1 MITQEQKSLVLMRLA
16 RLKTLV
22 AKLAQYP
29 EIAKAAVT
37 STDRARYR
45 LMTALEVVSQ
55 GLSDKGIPSA
65 EAVRTALDA
74 CRELGAAVPWM
85 PPDAR
90 LANRDWANIAPA
102 LASEFDDLADA
113 LDQAK
118 PEYRADVVQRIAGR
132 LWTLVD
138 ERSVRES
145 RYRKSADLD
154 DLAKVEGDYDRAVQT
169 AHKVNEDNLAAGV
182 DRNPRVTA
190 ESEVEVFRQAA
201 RLRQVRAKHGI
212 LS

>member
-1 MITQEQKSLVLMRLA
+1 MITQEHKDLILMRLA
-16 RLKTLV
+16 RLKTLL
-22 AKLAQYP
+22 AELAQHP
-29 EIAKAAVT
+29 EISKRTVT

-74 CRELGAAVPWM
+74 CWELGAVVLWM

-90 LANRDWANIAPA
+90 LANRDWTNIAPA
-102 LASEFDDLADA
+102 LATEFDDLADA

-118 PEYRADVVQRIAGR
+118 PEDRAGVVQRIAGR

-138 ERSVRES
+138 EQSVRES
-145 RYRKSADLD
+145 RYKNPGEETLAD
-154 DLAKVEGDYDRAVQT
+154 AERAYEKARANLELINGRNIAAGRVINPRETGEAQDELMRQT
-169 AHKVNEDNLAAGV
+169 AH
-182 DRNPRVTA
+182 
-190 ESEVEVFRQAA
+190 
-201 RLRQVRAKHGI
+201 LRQVRARHGI